1 MNTTKIEELLTI
13 ISGQLEKVVVS
24 LDRMETSNEYMIE
37 LMENEADEHMSW
49 DIDTDL
55 PESVFDETKW
65 STKNL
70 EKLFNDIGIINPK
83 ENMPMPILVEKN
95 EIASDDSDIE
105 LQTIENKKSE
115 KNIIKFPKG

>member
-55 PESVFDETKW
+55 DETPFDETKW

-70 EKLFNDIGIINPK
+70 EKLFNDIGIINPR
-83 ENMPMPILVEKN
+83 ENIPMPILMEKS

>member
-1 MNTTKIEELLTI
+1 
-13 ISGQLEKVVVS
+13 
-24 LDRMETSNEYMIE
+24 
-37 LMENEADEHMSW
+37 MSW

-55 PESVFDETKW
+55 AETPFDETKW

>member
-1 MNTTKIEELLTI
+1 MNTIKLEELLTT

-37 LMENEADEHMSW
+37 LMENEADEYRSW
-49 DIDTDL
+49 NIDTDL
-55 PESVFDETKW
+55 DETPFDETKW

-70 EKLFNDIGIINPK
+70 EQIFNDIGIINPRK
-83 ENMPMPILVEKN
+83 NTPNLAEKN
-95 EIASDDSDIE
+95 EIASDASDIE
-105 LQTIENKKSE
+105 VQTIKNKKSG

>member
-1 MNTTKIEELLTI
+1 
-13 ISGQLEKVVVS
+13 
-24 LDRMETSNEYMIE
+24 MIE

>member
-55 PESVFDETKW
+55 DETPFDETKW

-70 EKLFNDIGIINPK
+70 EKLFNDIGIINPR
-83 ENMPMPILVEKN
+83 ENIPMPILVEKN

>member
-1 MNTTKIEELLTI
+1 MNTIKLEELLTT

-37 LMENEADEHMSW
+37 LMENEADEYMSW
-49 DIDTDL
+49 SIDTDL
-55 PESVFDETKW
+55 DETPFDETKW

-83 ENMPMPILVEKN
+83 ENMPILVEKN
-95 EIASDDSDIE
+95 KIASDDSDIE
-105 LQTIENKKSE
+105 VQTIKDKKSG